1 MKKIIMIVVVIAA
14 VFSVDQARA
23 GFLDNFSNLTGITT
37 NDAKLSSD
45 NYQPN
50 AGIGIGK
57 YKGEAIHLKSFTNRA
72 ENTKQWSYPSS
83 DGRMWY
89 RVQHGSIDAYFWY
102 CFQKYLRLLEM
113 IVYENQATAEVVQ
126 FNLTLQYLTDKS
138 AKFELFAVKGKE
150 QLLKSF
156 SVSFDPPATE
166 NRNALEHAQYR
177 MMDKIIL
184 SILTDPEFKKL
195 FFE

>member
-1 MKKIIMIVVVIAA
+1 MKRAMMIAVVIAA
-14 VFSVDQARA
+14 VFSMDQASA
-23 GFLDNFSNLTGITT
+23 GFLDTFSSLTGMTT

-45 NYQPN
+45 NYLPN
-50 AGIGIGK
+50 ADIRLGK
-57 YKGEAIHLKSFTNRA
+57 YKCKAIHLKPFANRA

-102 CFQKYLRLLEM
+102 CFQKYLRLLGTVVHE
-113 IVYENQATAEVVQ
+113 EQATAEVVQ
-126 FNLTLQYLTDKS
+126 LALTLQYLTDKS
-138 AKFELFAVKGKE
+138 AKFELFAIKGRE

-166 NRNALEHAQYR
+166 NRNALADAQYR

>member
-1 MKKIIMIVVVIAA
+1 MIVVVIAA